1 MTLAPLIA
9 ASPTIQIHTAA
20 ALLSAALA
28 ALLLLRRKGDGAHRL
43 AGRVW
48 VAAMALAALS
58 SFGIAEIRD
67 GRFSP
72 IHILSL
78 VTLVSLI
85 VAVRAARRGDVR
97 RHRLVMLWLTF
108 GALLVAG
115 GFTLLPGRIMHAV
128 LTGG

>member
-1 MTLAPLIA
+1 
-9 ASPTIQIHTAA
+9 
-20 ALLSAALA
+20 
-28 ALLLLRRKGDGAHRL
+28 
-43 AGRVW
+43 
-48 VAAMALAALS
+48 MALAALS
-58 SFGIAEIRD
+58 SFWIAEIRD

-72 IHILSL
+72 IHILSI

-97 RHRLVMLWLTF
+97 RHRRVMLWLTF
-108 GALLVAG
+108 GALMTAG